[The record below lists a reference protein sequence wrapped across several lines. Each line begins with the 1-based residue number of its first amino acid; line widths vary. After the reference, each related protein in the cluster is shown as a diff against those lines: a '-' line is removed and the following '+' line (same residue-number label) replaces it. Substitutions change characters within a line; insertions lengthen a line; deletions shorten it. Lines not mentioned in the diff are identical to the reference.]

1 MEKSNLEMN
10 MSKQAAER
18 RKQLEKELKSQF
30 KNPIIHK
37 AIKSDEVYV
46 PLKVEKLWG

>member
-1 MEKSNLEMN
+1 MEKDNLDMS

-18 RKQLEKELKSQF
+18 RKQLEKELRNQF

-37 AIKSDEVYV
+37 AIKSDKVYV